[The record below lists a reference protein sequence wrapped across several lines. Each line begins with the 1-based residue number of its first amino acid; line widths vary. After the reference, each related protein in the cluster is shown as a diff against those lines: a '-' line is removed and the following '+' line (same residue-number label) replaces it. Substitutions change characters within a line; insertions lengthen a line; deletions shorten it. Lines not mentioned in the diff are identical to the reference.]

1 MINVNILCRFNSFI
15 LIYRVRVYG
24 PGVERDGNIVG
35 APANFTV
42 ETFSAGKGLNFH
54 NLGEKSKTNFRFNP
68 GNVDIVVLNP
78 RGVPEKFDCRFNN
91 DKNFT
96 YSVSYI
102 PKEEGLHK
110 VYVKFNGRDVPKS
123 PFDVQVEGHAGNA
136 EHVTASGPGLKLDG
150 VVVKKPTYF
159 DVKLQILLIKFYL

>member
-1 MINVNILCRFNSFI
+1 MIINFS
-15 LIYRVRVYG
+15 VRVYG
-24 PGVERDGNIVG
+24 PGVERDGNIVD

-42 ETFSAGKGLNFH
+42 ETFSAGKGKILLKKNFILII
-54 NLGEKSKTNFRFNP
+54 NEKLFDL
-68 GNVDIVVLNP
+68 GNVDILVLNP
-78 RGVPEKFDCRFNN
+78 SGVPEKFDCRFNN

-110 VYVKFNGRDVPKS
+110 VYVKYNGRDVPKS
-123 PFDVQVEGHAGNA
+123 PFEVQVEGQAGNA
-136 EHVTASGPGLKLDG
+136 ENVTASGPGLKPDG

-159 DVKLQILLIKFYL
+159 DVRLKNRTIYKNQFKFH